1 MLSHKTILGKRG
13 WGVGWVAAKT
23 QVIDYL
29 PLLLRAHLKMNSKLT
44 GERGETTAYN
54 IYVIEFT
61 QIAKSLHPR

>member
-1 MLSHKTILGKRG
+1 M
-13 WGVGWVAAKT
+13 AAKT